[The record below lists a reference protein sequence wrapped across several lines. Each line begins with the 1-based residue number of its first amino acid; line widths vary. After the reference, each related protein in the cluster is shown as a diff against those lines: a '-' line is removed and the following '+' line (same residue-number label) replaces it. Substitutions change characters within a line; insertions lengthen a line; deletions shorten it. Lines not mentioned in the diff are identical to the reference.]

1 MENIPDPITPDD
13 PRNLTSSTGTF
24 IGVYLQDLVTITDQI
39 KFLAGVRY
47 DNANQRS
54 TFSFVDP
61 TVPSTTV
68 TRSKVDEGVFTPRAG
83 LVYQPFPWIAFYGSY
98 SKSFVPLEGT
108 TRAGSALRPE
118 TGEQYEGGVKFDFF
132 GGRITSTLAGYYLTK
147 QNVAATDP
155 VSPQFSVQI
164 GEQRSRGFEFDLAGE
179 VFPGFRLITSYAFTD
194 AKIIK
199 STPLFGF
206 DVVGNRR
213 ANVPKNSG
221 TLWGTYDF
229 HEGASPP
236 RSFTWTWHHRRRQA
250 RFRRFRFRRSS
261 PLCKNRRGGQIPFF
275 ETCRRCVEYQE
286 PVQPEVFRDLDIRH
300 LGKRHQSRSAV
311 YSIRHN

>member
-1 MENIPDPITPDD
+1 M
-13 PRNLTSSTGTF
+13 
-24 IGVYLQDLVTITDQI
+24 
-39 KFLAGVRY
+39 
-47 DNANQRS
+47 
-54 TFSFVDP
+54 
-61 TVPSTTV
+61 
-68 TRSKVDEGVFTPRAG
+68 DEGVFTPRAG

-229 HEGASPP
+229 HEGALLHGLSLGLGIIAVGKRASDDFASDDLP
-236 RSFTWTWHHRRRQA
+236 RYVRTDA
-250 RFRRFRFRRSS
+250 AVKYRFSKHVDAA
-261 PLCKNRRGGQIPFF
+261 LNIKNLFNRKYF
-275 ETCRRCVEYQE
+275 ETSTFGTWENGIS
-286 PVQPEVFRDLDIRH
+286 PGAPFTAFGTIR
-300 LGKRHQSRSAV
+300 
-311 YSIRHN
+311 IRY